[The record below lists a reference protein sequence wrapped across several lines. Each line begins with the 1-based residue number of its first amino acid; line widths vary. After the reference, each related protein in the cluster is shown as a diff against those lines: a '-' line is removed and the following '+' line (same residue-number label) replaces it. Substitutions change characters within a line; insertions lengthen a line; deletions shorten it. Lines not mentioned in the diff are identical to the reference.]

1 VLPRAIIGA
10 AAQWPPQPFLFPC
23 FPINTKHL
31 TKRKNVFVHTTKC
44 LKAKNHIMFFIH
56 QKNNVLAC
64 ILTLITSLLK
74 SREHWPKLQKKKKLF
89 CLSFSIRGTTLHVI
103 RIPDIKFF
111 FLDVRTVRFYPI
123 KIRTSLIRRAFL
135 EY

>member
-1 VLPRAIIGA
+1 MHFDFNNQFIKV
-10 AAQWPPQPFLFPC
+10 
-23 FPINTKHL
+23 
-31 TKRKNVFVHTTKC
+31 KRT
-44 LKAKNHIMFFIH
+44 LAKIA
-56 QKNNVLAC
+56 K
-64 ILTLITSLLK
+64 
-74 SREHWPKLQKKKKLF
+74 KKKKLF